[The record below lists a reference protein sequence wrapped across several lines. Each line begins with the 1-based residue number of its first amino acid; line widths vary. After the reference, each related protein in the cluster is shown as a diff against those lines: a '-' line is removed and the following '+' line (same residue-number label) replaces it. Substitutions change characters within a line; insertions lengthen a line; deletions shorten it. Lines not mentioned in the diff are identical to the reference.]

1 VLFCTYN
8 IHYGVGADGRY
19 DVDRIADAL
28 AEADIVCVQEA
39 VRGWPQNNYA
49 DQTAQIGGR
58 LNRYWR
64 FHGPMEAD
72 SSTVAADGAIT
83 NRRRSFGNAILSRW
97 PMVWSRGVMLPKT
110 RLMDVFDLQRGY
122 IEAVIDAPF
131 GALRVYCTH
140 LSHVGPQQRLPQV
153 GALMEAVNGARVR
166 GATWDAAGPDSF
178 MFQEPAFE
186 VPSSAI
192 VAGDFNFTP
201 ADPEYPLVCGAPNK
215 HGRLATAEHLFDAWI
230 AAGNTEE
237 EVDSSPRDGRIDHV
251 FVTHDLVPKVKR
263 AWIDYASKGS
273 DHWPVFV
280 EFDL

>member
-1 VLFCTYN
+1 MLFCTYN
-8 IHYGVGADGRY
+8 IHYGVGADGAY
-19 DVDRIADAL
+19 DLGRIADAV
-28 AEADIVCVQEA
+28 AQADIVCLQEV
-39 VRGWPQNNYA
+39 VRGWPQNDYA
-49 DQTAQIGGR
+49 DQTAEIGRR

-72 SSTVAADGAIT
+72 ASTVGPDGTIT
-83 NRRRSFGNAILSRW
+83 NRRRSFGNAIVSRW
-97 PMVWSRGVMLPKT
+97 PIVWSRGVMLPKT
-110 RLMDVFDLQRGY
+110 RLIERFDLQRGY
-122 IEAVIDAPF
+122 IEAVIAAPA

-153 GALMEAVNGARVR
+153 AALMQAVNRAAAVGP
-166 GATWDAAGPDSF
+166 TWDAAGPESF
-178 MFQEPAFE
+178 MFHEPAPE
-186 VPSSAI
+186 MPAAAI

-201 ADPEYPLVCGAPNK
+201 ADPEYPLVCGTTSK
-215 HGRLATAEHLFDAWI
+215 YGRLATADHLLDAWI

-237 EVDSSPRDGRIDHV
+237 EVDSFPREGRIDHA
-251 FVTHDLVPKVKR
+251 FVTPDLAGRTRR